1 MILRVRAL
9 KDAMKSLSTPL
20 VLAALAATSALAQ
33 LSQPMVSEN
42 TTGISDHVWAIMGF
56 PNLAIVVGSHA
67 TIEENT

>member
-1 MILRVRAL
+1 
-9 KDAMKSLSTPL
+9 MKSLSTPL

-42 TTGISDHVWAIMGF
+42 TTGISDPVWAIMGF